1 MMHEGDGVWGFDI
14 PDPKW
19 DRYRSNSLH
28 YHVKVFD
35 EEGEV
40 VAQSRWEI
48 ELIDSF
54 VRQN

>member
-1 MMHEGDGVWGFDI
+1 MINEGDNVWRFDI

-19 DRYRSNSLH
+19 HRYRSKSLH

-35 EEGEV
+35 EEGNV
-40 VAQSRWEI
+40 IAKSRWEI

-54 VRQN
+54 IQQD